1 MASQKLLLQYFKHNS
16 WHVVFKDVETLSAIL
31 LLYWGAST
39 FLRLHLLYFAL
50 PSSLDGNSIHGSVNV
65 LITFNND
72 GKKKTIQ
79 FHSQIGVNYFWIQ
92 IFWLRTAATLTLPVS
107 DIYFTQDRVSILT
120 LNFKSTRPVR
130 RRLWMASR
138 AEADPRIAAW
148 YLETII
154 KDEWTSASVRNK
166 TPR

>member
-1 MASQKLLLQYFKHNS
+1 MTLHLKWLLKNSCFSISNTS

-39 FLRLHLLYFAL
+39 FLPLHLLYFAL

-65 LITFNND
+65 LITFNYD

-79 FHSQIGVNYFWIQ
+79 FHSQICVNYFWIQ

-138 AEADPRIAAW
+138 AEPTHESPPGI
-148 YLETII
+148 LKQSLKMNEG
-154 KDEWTSASVRNK
+154 VH
-166 TPR
+166 P